1 MKLMRFLRTQGR
13 SGSALLLVIW
23 AIMMLSAAMVAW
35 TYWVH
40 GNLERAGD
48 ESRAV
53 EAKAMA
59 HSGLA
64 LALHPSVTEKTP
76 GLEEMVNSLM
86 GFRVRIVGEGGKLNI
101 NTLLQGEDPMKIDIL
116 KRWMEL
122 HGLDYQQ
129 REVLV
134 DCLIDFTD
142 ADNVKRL
149 HGVEDEPGYTPP
161 NRPFTSIDEITE
173 VANVEP
179 LLRSP
184 GWKEELT
191 IYSDGRIDLSA
202 ANEEIMRLIPG
213 LSEPRIQTFLQKR
226 RGPDQVDGT
235 KDDFK
240 FKTIKDAAMVLGL
253 GTQAQ
258 QNELGKLVT
267 LNDNTKRIISEGTSG
282 NVLRQVEVVAIKGT
296 GKPIIKYWKE

>member
-1 MKLMRFLRTQGR
+1 MTTMRPLALHRN
-13 SGSALLLVIW
+13 SASALLLVIW

-40 GNLERAGD
+40 TNLERAGD

-76 GLEEMVNSLM
+76 GLEEAVNSMM
-86 GFRVRIVGEGGKLNI
+86 GFRVRIIGEGGKLNI
-101 NTLLQGEDPMKIDIL
+101 NTLLQGEDPVRMEIL
-116 KRWMEL
+116 KRWLEL

-134 DCLIDFTD
+134 DCLIDYTD

-161 NRPFTSIDEITE
+161 NRPFNSIEEIAE

-184 GWKEELT
+184 GWEDELT
-191 IYSDGRIDLSA
+191 IYSDGRIDLSS
-202 ANEEIMRLIPG
+202 ANEEILRLIPG

-226 RGPDQVDGT
+226 RGPDKVDGT
-235 KDDFK
+235 KDDFT
-240 FKTIKDAAMVLGL
+240 FKNVKDVWVVLGL
-253 GTQAQ
+253 TPAQ
-258 QNELGKLVT
+258 QAEMGKLVT
-267 LNDNTKRIISEGTSG
+267 LNDQTKRIISEGQSG

-296 GKPIIKYWKE
+296 GKPTIKYWKE